1 MNVRDCRLRI
11 ADCGLVAV
19 LVLGVGLLLGAGSGK
34 VLFSQD
40 FEKVAPGAPPEDLQ
54 VLNGEFSV
62 KKVDG
67 NMCLEL
73 APDPLDSDS
82 VFFGAADKNAYT
94 VSARVWAE
102 ASGKRTP
109 EFGVGACGPD
119 SFRLWLMPAVGQLQL
134 LSRSDVLKQVG
145 FKWESG
151 TWVRFKL
158 QVSPGDGGKFM
169 VRGKAWK
176 DGGEEPAEWMLSAE
190 TATAP
195 RPGRA
200 GVLATPYSGKVTRF
214 DDLRVEE

>member
-1 MNVRDCRLRI
+1 MRRMPWI
-11 ADCGLVAV
+11 ARG
-19 LVLGVGLLLGAGSGK
+19 LVLGVGGVLLAAGPGK

-40 FEKVAPGAPPEDLQ
+40 FEKVPEGAPPEELQ

-62 KKVDG
+62 KKVEG
-67 NMCLEL
+67 NACLEL

-82 VFFGAADKNAYT
+82 VFFGLADKNAYT
-94 VSARVWAE
+94 VSARIWTE

-134 LSRSDVLKQVG
+134 LSRSEVLKQAP

-151 TWVRFKL
+151 SWVRFRL
-158 QVSPGDGGKFM
+158 QVTAREGGKFV

-176 DGGEEPAEWMLSAE
+176 DGGEEPKEWMVSAE
-190 TATAP
+190 TTTAP